1 MNTKK
6 KALKAAIPHT
16 IPVLAGFIFLGI
28 AYGVLMASKGYG
40 ALWSFLMSTIAFCG
54 SMQFVAITLLTST
67 FAPVQTFILTLLVN
81 ARHLFY
87 GISMLKKYR
96 GVGRLKPFLIFMMCD
111 ETFSVNYSVQVP
123 EGVDK
128 GWFYFFISF
137 LNYSYWAL
145 GSVLG
150 GLLGNF
156 ITFNTEGLDF
166 SLTALFV
173 VIFLDQWK
181 ERKNRVP
188 ALLGVGA
195 ASISLVIFGPSDFII
210 PAMILILASLTLL
223 RRKLDPKVEG
233 DEQICI

>member
-28 AYGVLMASKGYG
+28 AYG

-67 FAPVQTFILTLLVN
+67 FAPVQTLILTLLVN

-111 ETFSVNYSVQVP
+111 ETFSVNYSAQVP